1 MLQTN
6 TSLDVLN
13 AFTIDVE
20 DYFHVTGYA
29 DVIPRSSWEGFATR
43 VERNTEAILEM
54 LESRGLKGTFFVLGW
69 VAKRYP
75 ALVKRIAQAGHEV
88 ASHGMDHT
96 LVYDQSPDVFR
107 EETRSAKAI
116 LEDLCG
122 LRVLGYRAATYSIT
136 QRSLWALDILAEE
149 GFEYDSSI
157 FPIRHDRYGIA
168 HAPRLPY
175 TLQCGGGRQ
184 LVEFPLSTL
193 KVLGVHLPVAGGG
206 YFRLFPY
213 LLTAL
218 ALSRLNR
225 QEGAPFIF
233 YLHPW
238 EIDAEQPRIEAA
250 SRLATWRHRHNLER
264 CQDRL
269 QRLLA
274 RFPFGTVRE
283 VLARH
288 RPELS
293 ISVGNLAAAGAER

>member
-6 TSLDVLN
+6 TSSDVLN

-29 DVIPRSSWEGFATR
+29 DVIPRSSWDGFATR
-43 VERNTEAILEM
+43 VERNTEAILRM
-54 LESRGLKGTFFVLGW
+54 LETRGLRGTFFVLGW

-96 LVYDQSPDVFR
+96 LVYDQTPAVFR
-107 EETRSAKAI
+107 EETRAAKAI

-122 LRVLGYRAATYSIT
+122 APVLGYRAATYSIT

-168 HAPRLPY
+168 NAPRLPY
-175 TLQCGGGRQ
+175 TLECGNGKR

-213 LLTAL
+213 LLTAMAL
-218 ALSRLNR
+218 ARLNR
-225 QEGAPFIF
+225 QERAPFIF

-238 EIDAEQPRIEAA
+238 EIDAEQPHIAAA

-264 CQDRL
+264 CEDRL
-269 QRLLA
+269 ERLLS
-274 RFPFGTVRE
+274 RFSFATVRE

-288 RPELS
+288 RPALS
-293 ISVGNLAAAGAER
+293 SSVRDLAAASA

>member
-1 MLQTN
+1 MLQTD
-6 TSLDVLN
+6 TSAAVLN

-29 DVIPRSSWEGFATR
+29 DVIPPSSWDGFTTR
-43 VERNTEAILEM
+43 VEGNTESILRM
-54 LESRGLKGTFFVLGW
+54 LEDRGLRGTFFVLGW
-69 VAKRYP
+69 VAQRYP

-88 ASHGMDHT
+88 ASHGMNHT
-96 LVYDQSPDVFR
+96 LVYDQTPAVFR
-107 EETRSAKAI
+107 EETRTCKAI

-122 LRVLGYRAATYSIT
+122 TAVVGYRAATYSIT

-175 TLQCGGGRQ
+175 TLECGDGRR

-213 LLTAL
+213 LLTAMAL
-218 ALSRLNR
+218 ARLNR
-225 QEGAPFIF
+225 REAAPFIF

-238 EIDAEQPRIEAA
+238 EIDADQPHIEAA
-250 SRLATWRHRHNLER
+250 SRLATWRHRLNLDR
-264 CQDRL
+264 CEDRL
-269 QRLLA
+269 QRLLS
-274 RFPFGTVRE
+274 RFSFATVRE

-288 RPELS
+288 RPVLSTSVRELAS
-293 ISVGNLAAAGAER
+293 ASA

>member
-6 TSLDVLN
+6 TSSDVLN

-29 DVIPRSSWEGFATR
+29 DVIPRSAWDDFATR
-43 VERNTEAILEM
+43 VERNTEAILAM
-54 LESRGLKGTFFVLGW
+54 LEARGLKGTFFVLGW

-96 LVYDQSPDVFR
+96 LVYDQSPQVFR

-175 TLQCGGGRQ
+175 TLQCANGRR

-193 KVLGVHLPVAGGG
+193 KLLGVHLPVAGGG

-213 LLTAL
+213 LLTAM

-264 CQDRL
+264 CEDRL
-269 QRLLA
+269 QRLLD
-274 RFPFGTVRE
+274 RFSFGTVRE

-288 RPELS
+288 QPELS
-293 ISVGNLAAAGAER
+293 IGVGYLAAASA